1 MFCFFN
7 IYICLFGVV
16 LASTAGEMRDTSV
29 FCLDIGSTGGH
40 WVGRIALWVGQ
51 WVCGGLC
58 LLHVWIMNHLSGACG
73 VASIV
78 AAVIE
83 AGAQRPEVWATFL
96 APRTSHRISNGIL
109 EVVGGWVDGRCGFPG
124 NVSSIGKSRTCLV
137 TALRESDKVKY
148 WPML

>member
-1 MFCFFN
+1 MSNIHIRNTLLYIKSIIIPTNLYCLAVFCFFN

-96 APRTSHRISNGIL
+96 APRTSHRIFNGIL
-109 EVVGGWVDGRCGFPG
+109 EVVVGWVVWFSG
-124 NVSSIGKSRTCLV
+124 
-137 TALRESDKVKY
+137 
-148 WPML
+148 